1 VSDSPQAPLPGRAIA
16 VRQRLCIVLPTSGAF
31 DSRSQRIADSMV
43 ERGHEVTIIARRASG
58 LPNDETMPE
67 GWRIVRVPVSA
78 VDGLPV
84 PRIIRTAIANRRN
97 RASGRSNAAA
107 GPRTSAIRQGSR
119 RGAPGRAIRSVWRMV
134 AIGLTV
140 RSQIGQAR
148 LVAPNADIYHGMAY
162 MGVPVALALG
172 RRQAVNAVIYDARD
186 IYVDAH
192 NLARLPRPARALLGR
207 VERRWARRANRVVT
221 VNQGYAEVMAA
232 RWGMRLPLVVMNCS
246 DARLAPRDRRFH
258 DRFGLSAETAVVLYH
273 GGLSPERGI
282 EQLIAAMAQLPRCVL
297 VLMGYGALES
307 RLPAMIAEHG
317 LADRVR
323 LLPPVPPG
331 ELLDWVAAAD
341 IAAMPIQASTL
352 NHRLTTPNKLF
363 EAMAAGVPV
372 VASDLPGMSRIIAE
386 TGCGLTCDPA
396 DPSSIA
402 AAIRRIVD
410 DPTAAKRMGAAGLA
424 AASGTYS
431 WTGQVEKLAAEYTS
445 LTGPAW

>member
-1 VSDSPQAPLPGRAIA
+1 
-16 VRQRLCIVLPTSGAF
+16 
-31 DSRSQRIADSMV
+31 MV
-43 ERGHEVTIIARRASG
+43 ERGHDVTIIARRAPG
-58 LPNDETMPE
+58 LADDETTPD

-84 PRIIRTAIANRRN
+84 PHIVRIAIANRRN
-97 RASGRSNAAA
+97 RDRASERSNAGA
-107 GPRTSAIRQGSR
+107 GARTSASR
-119 RGAPGRAIRSVWRMV
+119 GGGWRRAPDRALRSVWRMV

-148 LVAPNADIYHGMAY
+148 LVAPGADIYHGMAY
-162 MGVPVALALG
+162 MGIPVALALG
-172 RRQAVNAVIYDARD
+172 RRQGASAVIYDARD

-207 VERRWARRANRVVT
+207 IERRWARRANRVVT
-221 VNQGYAEVMAA
+221 VNTGYAEVMAA
-232 RWGMRLPLVVMNCS
+232 RWGIGQPLVVMNCS

-258 DRFGLSAETAVVLYH
+258 DRLGLSAGTPVVLYH

-282 EQLIAAMAQLPRCVL
+282 EQLIAAIAELPRCVL

-372 VASDLPGMSRIIAE
+372 VASDLPGMSRIIEE

-410 DPTAAKRMGAAGLA
+410 DPTAAERMSAAGLA

-445 LTGPAW
+445 LTGSPW

>member
-1 VSDSPQAPLPGRAIA
+1 VADSVEPPPSGPAVP

-352 NHRLTTPNKLF
+352 NHLLTTPNKLF

>member
-1 VSDSPQAPLPGRAIA
+1 VDDSLETLAPDPATP

-31 DSRSQRIADSMV
+31 DSRSQRIAGSMV
-43 ERGHEVTIIARRASG
+43 ERGHDVTIIARRAPG
-58 LPNDETMPE
+58 LADDETTPE

-78 VDGLPV
+78 ADGLPV
-84 PRIIRTAIANRRN
+84 PRIVRIAIANSRN
-97 RASGRSNAAA
+97 RASERSNAAA
-107 GPRTSAIRQGSR
+107 GARTSASRQGSW

-140 RSQIGQAR
+140 RSQIAQAR
-148 LVAPNADIYHGMAY
+148 LVAPDADIYHGMAY
-162 MGVPVALALG
+162 MGIPVALALG
-172 RRQAVNAVIYDARD
+172 RRPGVNAVIYDARD

-192 NLARLPRPARALLGR
+192 NLALLPRPARALLGR
-207 VERRWARRANRVVT
+207 VERGWARRANRVVT
-221 VNQGYAEVMAA
+221 VNRGYAEVMAA
-232 RWGMRLPLVVMNCS
+232 HWGMRLPLVVMNCS
-246 DARLAPRDRRFH
+246 DARRGPRDRRFH
-258 DRFGLSAETAVVLYH
+258 DRFGLSAETPVVLYH

-331 ELLDWVAAAD
+331 ELLDWVAASD

-372 VASDLPGMSRIIAE
+372 VASDLPGMSQIIAE

-402 AAIRRIVD
+402 TTIRRIVD
-410 DPTAAKRMGAAGLA
+410 DPTASERMSAAGLA

-431 WTGQVEKLAAEYTS
+431 WSGQVEELAGEYTR
-445 LTGPAW
+445 LTRSPW

>member
-1 VSDSPQAPLPGRAIA
+1 
-16 VRQRLCIVLPTSGAF
+16 
-31 DSRSQRIADSMV
+31 MV
-43 ERGHEVTIIARRASG
+43 ERGHDVTIIARRAPG
-58 LPNDETMPE
+58 LADDETTPE

-78 VDGLPV
+78 ADGLPV
-84 PRIIRTAIANRRN
+84 PRIVRIAIANSRN
-97 RASGRSNAAA
+97 RASERSNAAA
-107 GPRTSAIRQGSR
+107 GARTSASRQGSW

-140 RSQIGQAR
+140 RSQIAQAR
-148 LVAPNADIYHGMAY
+148 LVAPDADIYHGMAY
-162 MGVPVALALG
+162 MGIPVALALG
-172 RRQAVNAVIYDARD
+172 RRPGVNAVIYDARD

-192 NLARLPRPARALLGR
+192 NLALLPRPARALLGR
-207 VERRWARRANRVVT
+207 VERGWARRANRVVT
-221 VNQGYAEVMAA
+221 VNRGYAEVMAA
-232 RWGMRLPLVVMNCS
+232 HWGMRLPLVVMNCS
-246 DARLAPRDRRFH
+246 DARRGPRDRRFH
-258 DRFGLSAETAVVLYH
+258 DRFGLSAETPVVLYH

-331 ELLDWVAAAD
+331 ELLDWVAASD

-372 VASDLPGMSRIIAE
+372 VASDLPGMSQIIAE

-402 AAIRRIVD
+402 TTIRRIVD
-410 DPTAAKRMGAAGLA
+410 DPTASERMSAAGLA

-431 WTGQVEKLAAEYTS
+431 WSGQVEELAGEYTR
-445 LTGPAW
+445 LTRSPW

>member
-1 VSDSPQAPLPGRAIA
+1 
-16 VRQRLCIVLPTSGAF
+16 
-31 DSRSQRIADSMV
+31 MV
-43 ERGHEVTIIARRASG
+43 ERGHEVTIIARRAPG
-58 LPNDETMPE
+58 LADDETSPE

-78 VDGLPV
+78 ADGLPLPLIV
-84 PRIIRTAIANRRN
+84 RTAIADRRN
-97 RASGRSNAAA
+97 RASERSNAAA
-107 GPRTSAIRQGSR
+107 AARASAGRQGSW
-119 RGAPGRAIRSVWRMV
+119 RGAPDRALRSAWRMV

-148 LVAPNADIYHGMAY
+148 LVAPDADIYHGMAY
-162 MGVPVALALG
+162 MGIPVALALG
-172 RRQAVNAVIYDARD
+172 RRRGVKAVIYDARD
-186 IYVDAH
+186 IYIDAH
-192 NLARLPRPARALLGR
+192 NLARLPRLARGLLAR
-207 VERRWARRANRVVT
+207 VERRWAKRANRVVT
-221 VNQGYAEVMAA
+221 VNTGYAEVMAA

-246 DARLAPRDRRFH
+246 DARRASRDRRFH
-258 DRFGLSAETAVVLYH
+258 DRLGLSSDTAVVLYH

-282 EQLIAAMAQLPRCVL
+282 EQLIAAMAELPGCVL

-307 RLPAMIAEHG
+307 RLPAIAAEHG
-317 LADRVR
+317 LTDRVR

-363 EAMAAGVPV
+363 EAMAAGVPI
-372 VASDLPGMSRIIAE
+372 VASDLPGMSRIIEE

-402 AAIRRIVD
+402 AAIGRIVD
-410 DPTAAKRMGAAGLA
+410 DPTSAKRMRAAGLA

-431 WTGQVEKLAAEYTS
+431 WMGQVEKLAGEYTR
-445 LTGPAW
+445 LTGSRW